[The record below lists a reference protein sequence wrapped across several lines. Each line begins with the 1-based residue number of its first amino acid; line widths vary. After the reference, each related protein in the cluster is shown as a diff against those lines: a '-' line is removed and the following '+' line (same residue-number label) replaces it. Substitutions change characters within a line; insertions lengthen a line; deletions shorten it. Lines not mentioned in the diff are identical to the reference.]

1 MRNEGLCNRCGKRPC
16 LSSMKDRC
24 DSFCE
29 PCYFKK
35 TSIDCLKT
43 AKHAELISEKLK
55 AQNYRCAYTGEPI
68 ELGVND
74 SLDHILPTSRF
85 PELRTDPANVE
96 WVTRKVN
103 CMKWDSTRKEFLETA
118 LAVVRYNHLS

>member
-1 MRNEGLCNRCGKRPC
+1 
-16 LSSMKDRC
+16 MKDRC

-29 PCYFKK
+29 PYYFKK